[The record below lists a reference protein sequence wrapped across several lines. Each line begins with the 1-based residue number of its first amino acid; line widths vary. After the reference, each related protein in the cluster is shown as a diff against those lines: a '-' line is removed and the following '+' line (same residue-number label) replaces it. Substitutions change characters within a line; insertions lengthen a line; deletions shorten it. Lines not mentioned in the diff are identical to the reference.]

1 MKYNWLAMVAA
12 GAILAMSASAALAQD
27 SRQQGGQNRTS
38 STQFDDH
45 SQQVARDWNNQHQK
59 NPPAGLRTQDR
70 LSADQESRLHEG
82 AVLDKDMR
90 RHAHP
95 APPDLVRQLPPPPSQ
110 HRYVA
115 IGGHI
120 GLIDNSYQVKAVIH
134 LHDNH

>member
-1 MKYNWLAMVAA
+1 MKNNWLAIVAT
-12 GAILAMSASAALAQD
+12 GAILAMSGSAAVAQD
-27 SRQQGGQNRTS
+27 SRQQGGQNRTGN
-38 STQFDDH
+38 TQFDDH
-45 SQQVARDWNNQHQK
+45 TQQVARDWNNQHQK
-59 NPPAGLRTQDR
+59 KPPAGLRSQDR
-70 LSADQESRLHEG
+70 LSAEQESRLHEG

-90 RHAHP
+90 KRVHP
-95 APPDLVRQLPPPPSQ
+95 APRDLERQLPPPPSN

>member
-1 MKYNWLAMVAA
+1 MKNNWLAIVAT
-12 GAILAMSASAALAQD
+12 GAILAMSGSAAVAQD
-27 SRQQGGQNRTS
+27 SRQQGGQNRTGN
-38 STQFDDH
+38 TQFDDH
-45 SQQVARDWNNQHQK
+45 TQQVARDWNNQHQK
-59 NPPAGLRTQDR
+59 KPPAGLRSQDR
-70 LSADQESRLHEG
+70 LSAEQESRLHEG

-90 RHAHP
+90 KRVHP
-95 APPDLVRQLPPPPSQ
+95 VPPDLVRQMPPPPSQ

>member
-1 MKYNWLAMVAA
+1 MKNNWLAIVAT
-12 GAILAMSASAALAQD
+12 GALLAMSGSAAVAQD
-27 SRQQGGQNRTS
+27 SRQQGGQNRAGN
-38 STQFDDH
+38 TQFDDH
-45 SQQVARDWNNQHQK
+45 AQQVARDWNNQHQK
-59 NPPAGLRTQDR
+59 KPPAGLRSQDR
-70 LSADQESRLHEG
+70 LSAEQESRLHEG

-90 RHAHP
+90 RRVHP
-95 APPDLVRQLPPPPSQ
+95 APRELERQLPPPPSN